1 MWETSSSG
9 SRIKRNLVFG
19 LCVIEKTLYWNPA
32 LWCYVFCSTPQGV
45 KSRAHSTDMT
55 SKMEEM
61 RVEMDEANRAV
72 SCKCK
77 GDCGTKRC
85 ACKKAGDSCQDNCK
99 CRTENCSNRIP
110 ELPQSTT
117 NDADLEKNQE
127 NVRTILRWIKFNGTT
142 IHILWGPTC
151 NQRVILDFYFSLKY
165 YWNILLR

>member
-1 MWETSSSG
+1 MLLKKHFTE
-9 SRIKRNLVFG
+9 IPHFDVM
-19 LCVIEKTLYWNPA
+19 
-32 LWCYVFCSTPQGV
+32 FCSTPQGV

-127 NVRTILRWIKFNGTT
+127 NVRTILR
-142 IHILWGPTC
+142 
-151 NQRVILDFYFSLKY
+151 
-165 YWNILLR
+165 